1 MSRAI
6 RRQQGSSA
14 GGGAAGGGRRGA
26 PPGGGDDG
34 GGGGRLRPF
43 GPRGPRQTRGIR
55 PQGKRRRLG
64 VPVWMSEIWSE
75 LRKVTWPT
83 FGETRYLT
91 MVVIVVAVAVGIV
104 LGAVDVFFN
113 WLIDQLLLS

>member
-1 MSRAI
+1 MSRAV
-6 RRQQGSSA
+6 RRQQGSR
-14 GGGAAGGGRRGA
+14 GGGSTGGRGGA
-26 PPGGGDDG
+26 PPSGGDD

-55 PQGKRRRLG
+55 PQEKRRRIG
-64 VPVWMSEIWSE
+64 MPGWITEIGSE

-83 FGETRYLT
+83 FAETRYLT

-104 LGAVDVFFN
+104 LGAIDVFFN

>member
-6 RRQQGSSA
+6 RRQQGSRGRGSA
-14 GGGAAGGGRRGA
+14 GGTGGA
-26 PPGGGDDG
+26 PPSGGDDG

-55 PQGKRRRLG
+55 PQEKRRRIG
-64 VPVWMSEIWSE
+64 VPTWMSEIWSE

-83 FGETRYLT
+83 RDETAYLT
-91 MVVIVVAVAVGIV
+91 MVVIVVAVAVGVV
-104 LGAVDVFFN
+104 LGLVDVFFN
-113 WLIDQLLLS
+113 WLIDQLLLK

>member
-6 RRQQGSSA
+6 RRQQGSRGRGA
-14 GGGAAGGGRRGA
+14 GGGGGA
-26 PPGGGDDG
+26 PPSGGDD

-55 PQGKRRRLG
+55 PQEKRRRIG
-64 VPVWMSEIWSE
+64 VPTWMSEIWSE

-83 FGETRYLT
+83 RDETAYLT
-91 MVVIVVAVAVGIV
+91 MVVIVVAVAVGVV
-104 LGAVDVFFN
+104 LGLVDVFFN
-113 WLIDQLLLS
+113 WLIDQLLLK